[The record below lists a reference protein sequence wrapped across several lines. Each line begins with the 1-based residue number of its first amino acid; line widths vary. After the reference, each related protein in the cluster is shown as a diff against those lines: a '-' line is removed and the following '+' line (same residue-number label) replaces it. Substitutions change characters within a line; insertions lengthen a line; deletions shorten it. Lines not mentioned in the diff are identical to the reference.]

1 MSFDLKVSVQ
11 QRAEQSPQQKKLN
24 RLIDKIEQQKISLA
38 TWQNVQDE
46 IQQHTRQKLLPIYRE
61 LHDVLFEQLD
71 QLWHVLHKH
80 EFSKADMQQLD
91 ESIAQRAQMLKHS
104 KMLSNEQQQ
113 QVEQIHTFYQQ
124 HAQQSLKKNKKVQQ
138 LKVDQPEN
146 DEQTAAF
153 EDDFEQYAA
162 EQQQAREQAKQQRQ
176 QQKREQAEQM
186 AAQSLKTVYLK
197 IAAMI
202 HPDREQDESK
212 KVEKTE
218 LFQQA
223 SQAYE
228 HQDLFYLLKMQ
239 LQLEQNKGVGSKA
252 LSAEQ
257 VKFYKLALDAQSQQ
271 LESQIDV
278 ILDSFQLAKKVKA
291 EHLHISDVYKAI
303 DADCAELKQQLK
315 WEKERLKH
323 MKKVS
328 GGRDV
333 VGAWGFIATSLCTA
347 VLLRGLE

>member
-1 MSFDLKVSVQ
+1 MSMSFDLKVSLQ
-11 QRAEQSPQQKKLN
+11 QRAEPSAQQKKLN

-38 TWQNVQDE
+38 TWQNAQAE
-46 IQQHTRQKLLPIYRE
+46 IQQHTRQKLLPVYSE
-61 LHDVLFEQLD
+61 LHEILFQQLEQL
-71 QLWHVLHKH
+71 WNMLHSH
-80 EFSKADMQQLD
+80 EFSKANLQQLD
-91 ESIAQRAQMLKHS
+91 EKIAQLAHMLKRS
-104 KMLSNEQQQ
+104 KMLNDEQLTL
-113 QVEQIHTFYQQ
+113 VKQIETFYQQ
-124 HAQQSLKKNKKVQQ
+124 HAQQSLKKNKKVQSA
-138 LKVDQPEN
+138 KF
-146 DEQTAAF
+146 EQHQSYEQIA
-153 EDDFEQYAA
+153 ELEQDDFEQYVV
-162 EQQQAREQAKQQRQ
+162 EQQQAREQAKQHRQ
-176 QQKREQAEQM
+176 QQKRKQAEQM

-212 KVEKTE
+212 KAEKTA

-228 HQDLFYLLKMQ
+228 QQDLFYLLKMQ
-239 LQLEQNKGVGSKA
+239 LQLEQNKAVGAKE

-257 VKFYKLALDAQSQQ
+257 VRFYKLALDAQSQQ
-271 LESQIDV
+271 LESQISE
-278 ILDSFQLAKKVKA
+278 ILDSFQLAKKVKV

-328 GGRDV
+328 GVEMLLGH
-333 VGAWGFIATSLCTA
+333 G
-347 VLLRGLE
+347 VL

>member
-1 MSFDLKVSVQ
+1 MSFDLKVSIQ
-11 QRAEQSPQQKKLN
+11 KRAEKSPQQKKLN
-24 RLIDKIEQQKISLA
+24 RLIDKIEQQKISLT
-38 TWQNVQDE
+38 TWQNAQAE
-46 IQQHTRQKLLPIYRE
+46 IQQHTRQKLLPVYSE
-61 LHDVLFEQLD
+61 LHAVLFQQLD
-71 QLWHVLHKH
+71 QLWQVLHNH
-80 EFSKADMQQLD
+80 EFSKADMHQLD

-113 QVEQIHTFYQQ
+113 QVEQIIRFYQQ
-124 HAQQSLKKNKKVQQ
+124 HAQQSAKKTKKVQQ
-138 LKVDQPEN
+138 LKVDLPVSDDQS
-146 DEQTAAF
+146 ASF

-212 KVEKTE
+212 KAEKTE

-223 SQAYE
+223 SQAHE
-228 HQDLFYLLKMQ
+228 QQDLFYLLKLQ
-239 LQLEQNKGVGSKA
+239 LQLEQNKGVGAKE

-271 LESQIDV
+271 LESQISE
-278 ILDSFQLAKKVKA
+278 ILDSFQLANKVKA
-291 EHLHISDVYKAI
+291 EHVHISDVYKAI

-328 GGRDV
+328 GIEMLLGY
-333 VGAWGFIATSLCTA
+333 GAL
-347 VLLRGLE
+347 

>member
-1 MSFDLKVSVQ
+1 MSFDLKVSLK
-11 QRAEQSPQQKKLN
+11 QRAEPSSQQKKLN
-24 RLIDKIEQQKISLA
+24 RLIDQIEQQKISLA
-38 TWQNVQDE
+38 TWQNAQAE
-46 IQQHTRQKLLPIYRE
+46 IQQHTRQKLMPVYSE
-61 LHDVLFEQLD
+61 LHEILFQQLD
-71 QLWHVLHKH
+71 QLWALLQQH
-80 EFSKADMQQLD
+80 EFSKTDMQQLD
-91 ESIAQRAQMLKHS
+91 EKIAQLAQMLKRS
-104 KMLSNEQQQ
+104 KMLSDEQLKL
-113 QVEQIHTFYQQ
+113 VKQIDTFYQQ
-124 HAQQSLKKNKKVQQ
+124 HSQQLAKKTKKVQPIRLEQ
-138 LKVDQPEN
+138 DENSEQSMTPE
-146 DEQTAAF
+146 E

-162 EQQQAREQAKQQRQ
+162 EQQQAREQAKQLRQ
-176 QQKREQAEQM
+176 QQKREQAEQI

-202 HPDREQDESK
+202 HPDREQDETK
-212 KVEKTE
+212 KEEKTE

-228 HQDLFYLLKMQ
+228 QQDLFYLLKLQ
-239 LQLEQNKGVGSKA
+239 LQLEQNKGVGAKA

-271 LESQIDV
+271 LESQIDE

-291 EHLHISDVYKAI
+291 EHVHIGDVYKAI

-328 GGRDV
+328 GVEMLLGH
-333 VGAWGFIATSLCTA
+333 G
-347 VLLRGLE
+347 VL

>member
-1 MSFDLKVSVQ
+1 MSFDLKVSFK
-11 QRAEQSPQQKKLN
+11 QRSEPSAQQKKLN
-24 RLIDKIEQQKISLA
+24 LLIAQIEQQKISLA
-38 TWQNVQDE
+38 TWQNAQAE
-46 IQQHTRQKLLPIYRE
+46 IQQHTRQKLLPVYSE
-61 LHDVLFEQLD
+61 LHAVLFQQLD
-71 QLWHVLHKH
+71 QLWHVLHNH

-104 KMLSNEQQQ
+104 QMLSNEQQK
-113 QVEQIHTFYQQ
+113 QVEQIHIFYQQ
-124 HAQQSLKKNKKVQQ
+124 HAQQSAKKTKKVQQ
-138 LKVDQPEN
+138 LKVDLSES
-146 DEQTAAF
+146 DEQTALF
-153 EDDFEQYAA
+153 EDDFEHYAA

-212 KVEKTE
+212 KAEKTE

-228 HQDLFYLLKMQ
+228 QQDLFYLLKLQ
-239 LQLEQNKGVGSKA
+239 LQLEQNKGVGAKE

-257 VKFYKLALDAQSQQ
+257 LKFYKLALDAQSQQ
-271 LESQIDV
+271 LESQISE
-278 ILDSFQLAKKVKA
+278 ILDSFQLVKKVKA
-291 EHLHISDVYKAI
+291 EHVHISDVYKAI

-315 WEKERLKH
+315 WEKERLK
-323 MKKVS
+323 VS
-328 GGRDV
+328 VR
-333 VGAWGFIATSLCTA
+333 
-347 VLLRGLE
+347 

>member
-38 TWQNVQDE
+38 TWQNAQAE
-46 IQQHTRQKLLPIYRE
+46 IQQHTRHKLLPVYSE
-61 LHDVLFEQLD
+61 LHEVLFQQLD
-71 QLWHVLHKH
+71 QLWNLLHSH

-104 KMLSNEQQQ
+104 KMLTNEQQK

-138 LKVDQPEN
+138 LKVDQPQSNEQ
-146 DEQTAAF
+146 DELF
-153 EDDFEQYAA
+153 EDDFEKYTA
-162 EQQQAREQAKQQRQ
+162 EQQQAREQAKQHRQ

-212 KVEKTE
+212 KAEKTE

-228 HQDLFYLLKMQ
+228 QQDLFYLLKFQ
-239 LQLEQNKGVGSKA
+239 LQLEQNKAVGAKE

-257 VKFYKLALDAQSQQ
+257 VRFYKLALDAQSQQ
-271 LESQIDV
+271 LESQIDE
-278 ILDSFQLAKKVKA
+278 ILDSFYLANKVKA
-291 EHLHISDVYKAI
+291 EHVHISDVYKAI
-303 DADCAELKQQLK
+303 DVDCAELKQQLK

-328 GGRDV
+328 GV
-333 VGAWGFIATSLCTA
+333 EM
-347 VLLRGLE
+347 LLVHEAL

>member
-38 TWQNVQDE
+38 KWQNAQAE
-46 IQQHTRQKLLPIYRE
+46 IQQHTRQKLLPVYNE
-61 LHDVLFEQLD
+61 LHAILFQQLQ
-71 QLWHVLHKH
+71 QLWDILHSH
-80 EFSKADMQQLD
+80 EFSKTDMQQLD
-91 ESIAQRAQMLKHS
+91 ESIDQRARMLKHS

-113 QVEQIHTFYQQ
+113 QVEQIYSFYQQ
-124 HAQQSLKKNKKVQQ
+124 HAQQSVKKPKKVNP
-138 LKVDQPEN
+138 LKVDQPQSNEQ
-146 DEQTAAF
+146 DELF
-153 EDDFEQYAA
+153 EDDFEQYTA
-162 EQQQAREQAKQQRQ
+162 EQQQVREQAKQQRQ

-186 AAQSLKTVYLK
+186 AALSLKKVYLK
-197 IAAMI
+197 VAAMI

-212 KVEKTE
+212 KAEKTE

-228 HQDLFYLLKMQ
+228 QQDLFYLLKMQ

-257 VKFYKLALDAQSQQ
+257 VMFYKLALDAQSQQ
-271 LESQIDV
+271 LECQIDE
-278 ILDSFQLAKKVKA
+278 ILDSFQLSKKVKA
-291 EHLHISDVYKAI
+291 EHVHMSDVYKAI

-328 GGRDV
+328 GVEMLLGH
-333 VGAWGFIATSLCTA
+333 GAL
-347 VLLRGLE
+347 

>member
-1 MSFDLKVSVQ
+1 MSFDLKVSLK
-11 QRAEQSPQQKKLN
+11 QRAELSAQQKKLN

-38 TWQNVQDE
+38 TWRNAQAE
-46 IQQHTRQKLLPIYRE
+46 IQQHTRKKLMPVYSE
-61 LHDVLFEQLD
+61 LHDVLFQQLD
-71 QLWHVLHKH
+71 QLWMLLQQH

-91 ESIAQRAQMLKHS
+91 EKIAQLAQMLKRS
-104 KMLSNEQQQ
+104 QMLTA
-113 QVEQIHTFYQQ
+113 EQIKLVKQIETFYQQ
-124 HAQQSLKKNKKVQQ
+124 HAQQSLKKNKKVQSA
-138 LKVDQPEN
+138 KF
-146 DEQTAAF
+146 EQHQSCEQIAELE
-153 EDDFEQYAA
+153 EDDFEQYAL
-162 EQQQAREQAKQQRQ
+162 EQQQAREQAKQLRQ

-212 KVEKTE
+212 KAEKTA

-228 HQDLFYLLKMQ
+228 QRDLFYLLKLQ
-239 LQLEQNKGVGSKA
+239 LQLEQNKAVGAKE

-257 VKFYKLALDAQSQQ
+257 VRFYKLALDAQSQQ
-271 LESQIDV
+271 LESQIEE

-291 EHLHISDVYKAI
+291 EHVHISDVYKII

-328 GGRDV
+328 EVEMLLGNGG
-333 VGAWGFIATSLCTA
+333 I
-347 VLLRGLE
+347 